1 MMGDIRAPIIGI
13 VIISYLLS
21 FFIHRTENVKAP
33 IVGRRSWLEPI
44 ILLRYRFLQN
54 ASSILAQGYSQVS
67 LPNTDIPYLAK
78 ED

>member
-44 ILLRYRFLQN
+44 FLLRYRFLQN

-67 LPNTDIPYLAK
+67 LSQTGVSCLAR
-78 ED
+78 EG

>member
-1 MMGDIRAPIIGI
+1 MMGDIRVPIIGI

-44 ILLRYRFLQN
+44 FLLRYRFLQN

-67 LPNTDIPYLAK
+67 LPQTGVSCLAR
-78 ED
+78 EG

>member
-1 MMGDIRAPIIGI
+1 MMGDIRAPIILI
-13 VIISYLLS
+13 VIISYFLS

-44 ILLRYRFLQN
+44 FLLRYRFLQN

-67 LPNTDIPYLAK
+67 LPQTGVSCLAR
-78 ED
+78 EG

>member
-21 FFIHRTENVKAP
+21 FFIYRTENFKAP

-44 ILLRYRFLQN
+44 FLLRYRFLQN

-67 LPNTDIPYLAK
+67 LPQTGVSCLAR
-78 ED
+78 EG